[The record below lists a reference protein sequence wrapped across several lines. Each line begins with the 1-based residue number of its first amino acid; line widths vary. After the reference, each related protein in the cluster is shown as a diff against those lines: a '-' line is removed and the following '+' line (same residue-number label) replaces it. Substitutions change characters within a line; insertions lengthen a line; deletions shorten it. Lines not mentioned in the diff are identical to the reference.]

1 MSGKAIG
8 ISMNFGY
15 PGNYARTPDD
25 IVASRLLNEES
36 EAIPFGAAVCIKDD
50 NTYTAVGAATTA
62 ADVCGIALRV
72 VKQAVSYAEQ
82 NKTEYQPC
90 QYMSVL
96 ERGAATVVC
105 NVGTPKANG
114 KVYVRI
120 KANISIANGV
130 VGGFEAAAD
139 STNTIE
145 IPNMRW
151 TSGAMDANRVCE
163 VTLLTRASA

>member
-8 ISMNFGY
+8 ISMNYGY

-25 IVASRLLNEES
+25 IVASRLLNATS
-36 EAIPFGAAVCIKDD
+36 EAIPFGAAVCINSD
-50 NTYTAVGAATTA
+50 NTYSAVKESSTA
-62 ADVCGIALRV
+62 ADIAGVALRV
-72 VKQAVSYAEQ
+72 VKQAISYNEQ
-82 NKTEYQPC
+82 NYTEYKPGE
-90 QYMSVL
+90 YMSVL

-114 KVYVRI
+114 TVYVRI
-120 KANISIANGV
+120 KKNTSIANGI

-139 STNTIE
+139 TGNTIE

-151 TSGAMDANRVCE
+151 TNGSMDANRVCE

>member
-1 MSGKAIG
+1 M
-8 ISMNFGY
+8 
-15 PGNYARTPDD
+15 
-25 IVASRLLNEES
+25 
-36 EAIPFGAAVCIKDD
+36 
-50 NTYTAVGAATTA
+50 
-62 ADVCGIALRV
+62 
-72 VKQAVSYAEQ
+72 SYAEQ
-82 NKTEYQPC
+82 NKTEYQPG

-114 KVYVRI
+114 KVYVRV
-120 KANISIANGV
+120 KANTSIANGV

>member
-1 MSGKAIG
+1 M
-8 ISMNFGY
+8 
-15 PGNYARTPDD
+15 RETC
-25 IVASRLLNEES
+25 LLPWNWRRI
-36 EAIPFGAAVCIKDD
+36 ATI
-50 NTYTAVGAATTA
+50 AATTTTTSISRS
-62 ADVCGIALRV
+62 G
-72 VKQAVSYAEQ
+72 
-82 NKTEYQPC
+82 
-90 QYMSVL
+90 VL

-114 KVYVRI
+114 KVYVRV
-120 KANISIANGV
+120 KANTSIANGV

>member
-1 MSGKAIG
+1 MDCLSRK
-8 ISMNFGY
+8 Y
-15 PGNYARTPDD
+15 PDSTAHAANLLCLRIYAE
-25 IVASRLLNEES
+25 VQSVS
-36 EAIPFGAAVCIKDD
+36 S
-50 NTYTAVGAATTA
+50 
-62 ADVCGIALRV
+62 
-72 VKQAVSYAEQ
+72 QAVSYAEQ
-82 NKTEYQPC
+82 NKTEYQPG

-114 KVYVRI
+114 KVYVRV
-120 KANISIANGV
+120 KANTSIANGV

-163 VTLLTRASA
+163 VTLLTRASE

>member
-36 EAIPFGAAVCIKDD
+36 EAIPFGAAVCIQDD
-50 NTYTAVGAATTA
+50 NTYKAVDADTTA
-62 ADVCGIALRV
+62 ADVAGVALRV
-72 VKQAVSYAEQ
+72 VKQAIAYAEQ
-82 NKTEYQPC
+82 NYTNYQPG

-105 NVGTPKANG
+105 NVGVPKANG

-120 KANISIANGV
+120 KENTAIANGV

-139 STNTIE
+139 GSNTIE

-151 TSGAMDANRVCE
+151 TSGAMDANRICE
-163 VTLLTRASA
+163 VTLLTRAAA